1 MREINQS
8 EELDMEN
15 KIYVSD
21 IITTD
26 VVEELEPDKN
36 YLIGSEMNSGK
47 NYCFTSVL

>member
-1 MREINQS
+1 
-8 EELDMEN
+8 MEN

-36 YLIGSEMNSGK
+36 YLIGSLIDG
-47 NYCFTSVL
+47 T